1 MGLFRSASKTNSK
14 PPSTTDTQSNET
26 SMMADEALRADA
38 AEWKPSTHEMLIMIT
53 LSVISLMTALDA
65 CIIITSLSAMVVDLQ
80 IDATQGFWIGTSYLL
95 ACGVFMPFIASL
107 SNIFGR
113 PVCLWTCMVF
123 FTVGSIVCSVAHNIA
138 TMLVGRCV
146 QGMGGGGVVVLSLVI
161 FTDIVPLRYRPKYY
175 GIVQGAWALG
185 NCIGP
190 VLGGAIVERTT
201 WRWVFYIMLPFC
213 AFGLVAIPLLL
224 TIKPRTATMGEKL
237 ARVDWL
243 GSFIFIASMTLFLVA
258 ICWGGSQYA
267 WSDAHTIVPLILG
280 CAGLVATAL
289 YESFVATEPFI
300 RRSLFRN
307 RTATI
312 VYIGGG
318 LQGLVLYSMLYYI
331 PFFFLSVLG
340 YSPLVTGLALFPTML
355 TFVPSSVAT
364 GAIITR
370 LNTYRPSIWLGW
382 AGCTLGI
389 GLLAFLAGPTMSLAA
404 WVVPLVLVGL
414 GHGQVLTAQ
423 NFASQAACGP
433 GDEAAAAA
441 LYALSRQLGMAIGVG
456 VGGATFQN
464 VMALKLGWEG
474 LDASIA
480 REAVSV
486 AEQLRGGNADD
497 AALRGQVVDAFVY
510 GFRGVFALLMAV
522 GCLALVLSFA
532 VRHYSLDR
540 EIVSEHTLVD
550 NRLSRMMQ
558 RRRGGDGGGGVMVMD
573 PLEEVP
579 SAGKAGSPS
588 VEVHKSRPGL
598 AVGEVLRP
606 DAQLER

>member
-1 MGLFRSASKTNSK
+1 M
-14 PPSTTDTQSNET
+14 
-26 SMMADEALRADA
+26 
-38 AEWKPSTHEMLIMIT
+38 
-53 LSVISLMTALDA
+53 
-65 CIIITSLSAMVVDLQ
+65 
-80 IDATQGFWIGTSYLL
+80 
-95 ACGVFMPFIASL
+95 
-107 SNIFGR
+107 
-113 PVCLWTCMVF
+113 
-123 FTVGSIVCSVAHNIA
+123 
-138 TMLVGRCV
+138 
-146 QGMGGGGVVVLSLVI
+146 
-161 FTDIVPLRYRPKYY
+161 
-175 GIVQGAWALG
+175 
-185 NCIGP
+185 
-190 VLGGAIVERTT
+190 
-201 WRWVFYIMLPFC
+201 
-213 AFGLVAIPLLL
+213 AIPLLL

-318 LQGLVLYSMLYYI
+318 LQGLVVRGNPGTIRFPTDAPPPSANMVFPAQLYSMLYYI